1 LAGELRKDVTLIK
14 PDGTKVGTV
23 RSMQKEGKNVSVAK
37 EGEELA
43 IAIDGVTIGRQLEGN
58 EVLYVDVPEN
68 HARIIEREFMDI
80 LSDKAKEAFKEFLE
94 IKRRENPLWAK

>member
-1 LAGELRKDVTLIK
+1 MNLIK
-14 PDGTKVGTV
+14 PDGTPIGTI

-43 IAIDGVTIGRQLEGN
+43 IAIDGVTIGRQLEGD

-68 HARIIEREFMDI
+68 HARILERELMDT
-80 LSDKAKEAFKEFLE
+80 LSEKAREAFKEFLE
-94 IKRRENPLWAK
+94 IKRKRNPFWAK